1 VPLVIAAPGRTR
13 GVTSRALVELLDL
26 YPTLTDLA
34 GLTPSQPLDG
44 LSLVPVLDSPGRA
57 VRDAA
62 FTQAFDGYS
71 VRTDR
76 WRYVEWSEGREG
88 RQLFDL
94 SGDPQETRNL
104 AEAAEH
110 ASVVTDLS
118 ARLAAYRNRPQ

>member
-1 VPLVIAAPGRTR
+1 MASLSRAR
-13 GVTSRALVELLDL
+13 GVARPLSHAA
-26 YPTLTDLA
+26 DLA

-44 LSLVPVLDSPGRA
+44 LSLVPVLDAPGRA

-62 FTQAFDGYS
+62 FTQAFDGYA

-94 SGDPQETRNL
+94 AGDPQETRNL

-110 ASVVTDLS
+110 ASVVADLVRR
-118 ARLAAYRNRPQ
+118 RLAAYRHGPAA